1 MSCVSTKTSQTIEG
15 EGLLG
20 TAPPSS
26 GVEEASSVVHSSY
39 EMTGGSLSRAGNSGE
54 LILSELQSICYQLT
68 RHTIQLT
75 TSLSRL
81 LQRSHTLSSV
91 AGGVDCAFI
100 VMALMACPSS
110 GSRRHVAQLLSA
122 RSAVVEAHIA
132 SSGVS

>member
-1 MSCVSTKTSQTIEG
+1 MSCVSMKTSQTIEG

-39 EMTGGSLSRAGNSGE
+39 EIGGSLSRAGNSGE

-68 RHTIQLT
+68 IHAIQLT

-122 RSAVVEAHIA
+122 RSAVVKAHIA